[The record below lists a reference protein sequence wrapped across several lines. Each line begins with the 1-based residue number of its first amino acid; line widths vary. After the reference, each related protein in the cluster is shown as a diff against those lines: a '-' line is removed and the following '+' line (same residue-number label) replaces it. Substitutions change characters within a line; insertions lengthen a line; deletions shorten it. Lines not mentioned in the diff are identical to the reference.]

1 MKSIFKIDE
10 YLPDTNQIIVRF
22 SRLHAPQPIEFY
34 SLMAID
40 CQHLDLYDCDSFVFS
55 LMREYGDGY
64 VKEYEKNEPIKNETE
79 TISGKLNLRDLVGKV
94 IECDADNYKRELIK
108 MNRVEL

>member
-1 MKSIFKIDE
+1 MKSIFKIEE
-10 YLPDTNQIIVRF
+10 YLPDTNQIVVRF
-22 SRLHAPQPIEFY
+22 SRLHAPQPIESY
-34 SLMAID
+34 ETMAID
-40 CQHLDLYDCDSFVFS
+40 CEHLDLYDCDSFVSS
-55 LMREYGDGY
+55 LMMKYGDRY

-94 IECDADNYKRELIK
+94 IEGKVDDYRRSSLN